1 MGQHR
6 IFGRPG
12 LYVAGVAD
20 GGGYEVQLADE
31 QVECAPVLL
40 GEEWGDEPGGGAGEV
55 GEAAGDC
62 PALSREMAVGR
73 DGGLFRGGSGGGCRD
88 GAAGGCAAD
97 AVFAPADEPV
107 GDVDVVAAVDAGGVF
122 LEYIRYGYG
131 QSLYGGELFSPLPVS
146 VGIGEGDDF
155 AAPEDGELFGGELG
169 FAAGGEPDVL
179 EHDGRGDD
187 GGLFGLDE
195 GHGFSFVSGDG
206 EQVLAEEALD
216 ELPAGR

>member
-1 MGQHR
+1 M
-6 IFGRPG
+6 
-12 LYVAGVAD
+12 
-20 GGGYEVQLADE
+20 
-31 QVECAPVLL
+31 
-40 GEEWGDEPGGGAGEV
+40 
-55 GEAAGDC
+55 AA
-62 PALSREMAVGR
+62 GR
-73 DGGLFRGGSGGGCRD
+73 DGGVLRKGSGGGCRE

-97 AVFAPADEPV
+97 AVLPPADEPV

-122 LEYIRYGYG
+122 LEYVRYGYG
-131 QSLYGGELFSPLPVS
+131 QSLYG
-146 VGIGEGDDF
+146 
-155 AAPEDGELFGGELG
+155 GELFGGELG

-206 EQVLAEEALD
+206 EQVLAEEALG

>member
-31 QVECAPVLL
+31 QVECGPVFL
-40 GEEWGDEPGGGAGEV
+40 GEVWGDEPGGGAGVV
-55 GEAAGDC
+55 GEAAGGC

-73 DGGLFRGGSGGGCRD
+73 DGCLFWGGSEGGCRD

-107 GDVDVVAAVDAGGVF
+107 GDVDVGVAVWVCGVLF
-122 LEYIRYGYG
+122 EYI
-131 QSLYGGELFSPLPVS
+131 
-146 VGIGEGDDF
+146 
-155 AAPEDGELFGGELG
+155 
-169 FAAGGEPDVL
+169 
-179 EHDGRGDD
+179 
-187 GGLFGLDE
+187 
-195 GHGFSFVSGDG
+195 
-206 EQVLAEEALD
+206 
-216 ELPAGR
+216 